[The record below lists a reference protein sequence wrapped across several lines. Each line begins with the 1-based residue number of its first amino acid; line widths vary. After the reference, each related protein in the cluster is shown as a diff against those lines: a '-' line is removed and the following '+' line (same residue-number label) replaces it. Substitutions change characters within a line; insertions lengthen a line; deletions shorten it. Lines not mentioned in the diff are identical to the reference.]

1 MFPCQTFQC
10 SLSLI
15 SRLRL
20 FMRLWSLEKEI
31 TQIMPHLKVDY
42 WIVVRFM
49 FSFIN
54 HFLLSL
60 AMILLVTGHG
70 FTQSKEDQVMYDSGI
85 AVRRYE
91 NHEDVLAL
99 QGDEL
104 EEGAG
109 ELP

>member
-1 MFPCQTFQC
+1 
-10 SLSLI
+10 
-15 SRLRL
+15 
-20 FMRLWSLEKEI
+20 
-31 TQIMPHLKVDY
+31 MPHLQIDC
-42 WIVVRFM
+42 WVVVHFM

-54 HFLLSL
+54 HCLFSL

-70 FTQSKEDQVMYDSGI
+70 FTQLKEDQVMYDSGI
-85 AVRRYE
+85 AVRQFE
-91 NHEDVLAL
+91 NHENVLAL